1 MESKLKVRY
10 VERRSARST
19 VEDAQRGAAQSGAL
33 EARLMAAVR
42 RSELK
47 VHFQPQYDVE
57 CGQGCGVEALA
68 RWTAPDGEEI
78 SPTVFIPVAERIAMI
93 CPLGAWVLGHACET
107 VARWGSL
114 GGQAPTLSVNISTH
128 QINERFTRVIERALK
143 TSGLPPAQLE
153 LEITESALIADAEF
167 AIACCEEW
175 RALGVHIAVDD
186 FGTGYSSLSYLARLP
201 VDRLKLDKSFA
212 QRMTLEKK
220 TAAIVRSV
228 LALGREMGV
237 AVLVEGVETEEQFA
251 LLERLGCQQVQGYLL
266 AKPVPAVE
274 ARALLVIPWGTRL
287 APISRPNHAA
297 NRGLHAA

>member
-10 VERRSARST
+10 LERRTASAAF
-19 VEDAQRGAAQSGAL
+19 EDTRPRAQLLSI
-33 EARLMAAVR
+33 EARLIEAVR
-42 RSELK
+42 RREVN
-47 VHFQPQYDVE
+47 VHFQPQYQVD

-68 RWTAPDGEEI
+68 RWTSADGEEI
-78 SPTVFIPVAERIAMI
+78 SPTLFIPMAERIAMI
-93 CPLGAWVLGHACET
+93 CPLGAWVLAVACET

-114 GGQAPTLSVNISTH
+114 AGQAPMLSVNVSTH
-128 QINERFTRVIERALK
+128 QIDERFAGIIERTLK
-143 TSGLPPAQLE
+143 FTGLPPEQLE
-153 LEITESALIADAEF
+153 LEITESALISDAER
-167 AIACCEEW
+167 AIACCKVW

-212 QRMTLEKK
+212 QRMTFEKK

-228 LALGREMGV
+228 LALGEEMGI

-251 LLERLGCQQVQGYLL
+251 LLERLGCRQVQGYLL

-274 ARALLVIPWGTRL
+274 ARALLRIPWGTRL
-287 APISRPNHAA
+287 DPKSRPTLASSG
-297 NRGLHAA
+297 GLHAA